1 MVAASIFLWAAVAA
15 VIVLV
20 LALVGFGIW
29 AVARQRPAGK
39 PAPDTVGS
47 PGRD

>member
-1 MVAASIFLWAAVAA
+1 MWAAVAA

-29 AVARQRPAGK
+29 AMARQRPAGK
-39 PAPDTVGS
+39 PAPDLAGS
-47 PGRD
+47 PRRE